1 MRWSSP
7 HSARSRRALPGS
19 HVLLAASL
27 LVIVN
32 AAGCGGDGGRPSL
45 TVSAAAS
52 LKRAFDDYG
61 SRFTPARARF
71 SFGGSDELAGQIRQ
85 GVRPDVYAAAN
96 TELPQALYRDGL
108 VERPVVFA
116 RNRLVIALPA
126 SGSRIRSIAGLAAP
140 NVKLVV
146 GAQSV
151 PVGSYTRQVL
161 DRLPAGERA
170 GILRNVRSNE
180 PDVSGIVAKLAQGA
194 ADAGFVYVT
203 DVTGAGGKLR
213 ALELP
218 ARLRP
223 NVSSGASVVRG
234 SHHAAEA
241 RSFIAGLLQGA
252 GRDALRRAGFA
263 PAPAQ

>member
-1 MRWSSP
+1 MRWSSQ
-7 HSARSRRALPGS
+7 HGARSRRGRPGS
-19 HVLLAASL
+19 LVVLAASL
-27 LVIVN
+27 LVIAGVS
-32 AAGCGGDGGRPSL
+32 GCGGNGGRPSL

-71 SFGGSDELAGQIRQ
+71 SFAGSDELAGQIRQ

-96 TELPQALYRDGL
+96 TQLPRALYGDGL

-116 RNRLVIALPA
+116 HNRLVIAVPA
-126 SGSRIRSIAGLAAP
+126 SSSRIRSIADLARSG
-140 NVKLVV
+140 VKLVV
-146 GAQSV
+146 GAASV
-151 PVGSYTRQVL
+151 PVGSYTRKVL
-161 DRLPAGERA
+161 DRLPAVERA
-170 GILRNVRSNE
+170 AILRNVRSNE

-223 NVSSGASVVRG
+223 NVAYGAAVVKG
-234 SHHAAEA
+234 AHHPGEA
-241 RSFIAGLLQGA
+241 RSFIAGLLKGA

-263 PAPAQ
+263 PASGP